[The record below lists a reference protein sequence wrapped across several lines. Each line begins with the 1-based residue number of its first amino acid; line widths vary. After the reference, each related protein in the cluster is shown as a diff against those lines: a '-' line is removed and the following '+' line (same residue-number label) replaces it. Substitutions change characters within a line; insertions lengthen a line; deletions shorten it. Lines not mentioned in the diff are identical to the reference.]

1 MKLHKSTLL
10 IVLLGLL
17 LTVFAVGFAQSPNQT
32 DQKAA
37 EGASCP
43 MDSCC
48 CKGDSCPM
56 KSEGTKNAHAK
67 DACCCCSGD
76 SCDVKSKE
84 NMKNHSEMECC
95 RDMEMKHDQKKA
107 A

>member
-17 LTVFAVGFAQSPNQT
+17 LTVFAVGFAQSSSQT
-32 DQKAA
+32 DRKAA
-37 EGASCP
+37 AEASCP

-67 DACCCCSGD
+67 DACCCSGD
-76 SCDVKSKE
+76 SCDAKSKE
-84 NMKNHSEMECC
+84 NMKNHSAKGSCC
-95 RDMEMKHDQKKA
+95 DMKMKHDKKKA